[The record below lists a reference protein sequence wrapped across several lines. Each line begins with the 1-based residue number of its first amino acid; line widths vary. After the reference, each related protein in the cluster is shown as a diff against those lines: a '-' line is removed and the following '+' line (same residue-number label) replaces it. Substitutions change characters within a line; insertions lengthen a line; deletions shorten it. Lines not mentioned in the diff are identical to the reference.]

1 MKVYERLI
9 LGRMSQHVDNQL
21 TPDQAGFRPGRSCCG
36 QVLNLTQH
44 IEDGFEKKLI
54 TGAVFVDLSAA
65 YDTVN
70 HRALIHKL
78 SQLIQNAMITSAI
91 QSLLTNR
98 RFFVEMNGH
107 RSLIRNQRNGL
118 SQGSVLAPVL
128 FNIYANDQP
137 KPSGVRRFIYADD
150 FCLAT

>member
-9 LGRMSQHVDNQL
+9 LGRMSQHVDDQL
-21 TPDQAGFRPGRSCCG
+21 IPDQAGFRPGRSCCG

-65 YDTVN
+65 YGTVN

-78 SQLIQNAMITSAI
+78 SQLIQSAMITSAI
-91 QSLLTNR
+91 
-98 RFFVEMNGH
+98 
-107 RSLIRNQRNGL
+107 
-118 SQGSVLAPVL
+118 
-128 FNIYANDQP
+128 
-137 KPSGVRRFIYADD
+137 
-150 FCLAT
+150 